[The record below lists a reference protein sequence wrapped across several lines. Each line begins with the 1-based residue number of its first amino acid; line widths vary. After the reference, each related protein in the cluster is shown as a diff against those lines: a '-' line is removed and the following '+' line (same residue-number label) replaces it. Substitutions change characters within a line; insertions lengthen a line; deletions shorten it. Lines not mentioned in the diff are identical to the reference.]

1 MQRMRFVVSFLVLL
15 ASSALLAGVETGHDE
30 TADFS
35 KYRTYA
41 WRKGT
46 PAALPEVQEWVVTAV
61 DRELQGKG
69 LHKVE
74 GEADVYVSTVAYGQ
88 MDLAMRNNF
97 VSLDRWDGWGI
108 STSYAVDTTVG
119 HLMVDL
125 LDGETDEPVWRA
137 IAEEKVQASK
147 IPKLEGKINKIV
159 KKMFKDY
166 PPD

>member
-1 MQRMRFVVSFLVLL
+1 MQRMRFAVLFLALL
-15 ASSALLAGVETGHDE
+15 MGSLLLAGVETGHDE

-35 KYRTYA
+35 KYRTYS
-41 WRKGT
+41 WREGT
-46 PAALPEVQEWVVTAV
+46 PAALPEVQGWVVTAV

-69 LHKVE
+69 LRKVD
-74 GEADVYVSTVAYGQ
+74 GEADIYVSTVAYGQ

-97 VSLDRWDGWGI
+97 VSLNRWDGWGI

-125 LDGETDEPVWRA
+125 LDGATEDPVWRA

-147 IPKLEGKINKIV
+147 VPKLEGKINKIV

>member
-1 MQRMRFVVSFLVLL
+1 MRFAVSFLVLL
-15 ASSALLAGVETGHDE
+15 VSSSLLAGVETGHDE

-35 KYRTYA
+35 KYRTYG
-41 WRKGT
+41 WREGT

-69 LHKVE
+69 LNKVE
-74 GEADVYVSTVAYGQ
+74 GQADVYVSIVAYAQ